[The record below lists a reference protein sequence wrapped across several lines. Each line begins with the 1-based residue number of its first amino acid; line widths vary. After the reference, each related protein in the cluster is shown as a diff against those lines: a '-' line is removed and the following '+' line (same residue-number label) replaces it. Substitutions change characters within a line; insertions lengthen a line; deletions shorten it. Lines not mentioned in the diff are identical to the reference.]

1 MAETANG
8 TFQRTIAA
16 LVQDRPGVLARIA
29 GLFRRRGF
37 NIASLAVGRSERPG
51 LSRMTF
57 VVEGPEEV
65 VRQVAAQL
73 DRLIDVVEVHDITEQ
88 NIVWR
93 ELALIKVRA
102 NAGKRG
108 EILELANIFRVNVID
123 IGVES
128 LTMEISGGRQKIDS
142 LIELLRKFGL
152 EEVIRTGRAGPWSR
166 AKTMGCSNRTR
177 VNRLTHCQPRQ
188 VNLEASDTPSFS
200 SC

>member
-1 MAETANG
+1 MAPEGNRNG
-8 TFQRTIAA
+8 TFQRTISA

-65 VRQVAAQL
+65 VRHVSAQL

-93 ELALIKVRA
+93 ELALIKVKA
-102 NAGKRG
+102 NAGERS

-152 EEVIRTGRAGPWSR
+152 EEVIRTGRVATLRGTLVEGEDDGLFQSD
-166 AKTMGCSNRTR
+166 
-177 VNRLTHCQPRQ
+177 
-188 VNLEASDTPSFS
+188 ASASTYTLPAPTGESGAV
-200 SC
+200 

>member
-123 IGVES
+123 IGIES

-152 EEVIRTGRAGPWSR
+152 EEVIRTGRGATLRGTLVEGEDDGLFQSD
-166 AKTMGCSNRTR
+166 
-177 VNRLTHCQPRQ
+177 
-188 VNLEASDTPSFS
+188 ASKSTYTLPTATGESGS
-200 SC
+200 V

>member
-1 MAETANG
+1 MVAAGNG
-8 TFQRTIAA
+8 SSQRTISA

-65 VRQVAAQL
+65 VRHVAAQL

-93 ELALIKVRA
+93 ELALIKVNA
-102 NAGKRG
+102 TAGKRG
-108 EILELANIFRVNVID
+108 EVLELANIFRVNVID

-152 EEVIRTGRAGPWSR
+152 EEVIRTGRVATLRGTLVEGEDDGQFQSD
-166 AKTMGCSNRTR
+166 
-177 VNRLTHCQPRQ
+177 
-188 VNLEASDTPSFS
+188 ASKPTYTLPAPTGDSGS
-200 SC
+200 V

>member
-1 MAETANG
+1 MAETATG

-37 NIASLAVGRSERPG
+37 NIASLAVGRSERSG

-152 EEVIRTGRAGPWSR
+152 EEVIRTGRVATLRGTLVEGEDDGLFQSD
-166 AKTMGCSNRTR
+166 
-177 VNRLTHCQPRQ
+177 
-188 VNLEASDTPSFS
+188 ASKSTYTLPTATGESGS
-200 SC
+200 V

>member
-37 NIASLAVGRSERPG
+37 NIASLAVGRSEQPG

-152 EEVIRTGRAGPWSR
+152 EEVIRTGRVATLRGTLVEGEDDGLFQSD
-166 AKTMGCSNRTR
+166 
-177 VNRLTHCQPRQ
+177 
-188 VNLEASDTPSFS
+188 ASKSTYILPTATGESGS
-200 SC
+200 V

>member
-1 MAETANG
+1 MATAGNG

-16 LVQDRPGVLARIA
+16 LVLDRPGVLARIA

-57 VVEGPEEV
+57 VVEGPDDV
-65 VRQVAAQL
+65 VRHVSAQL
-73 DRLIDVVEVHDITEQ
+73 DRLIDVVEVHDITES

-102 NAGKRG
+102 NAGARG
-108 EILELANIFRVNVID
+108 DILELANIFRVNVID

-152 EEVIRTGRAGPWSR
+152 EEVIRTGRVATLRGTLVEGEEDGLFQSD
-166 AKTMGCSNRTR
+166 
-177 VNRLTHCQPRQ
+177 
-188 VNLEASDTPSFS
+188 ASKSTYILPTPTDESGS
-200 SC
+200 I

>member
-8 TFQRTIAA
+8 TFQRTISA

-123 IGVES
+123 IGIES

-152 EEVIRTGRAGPWSR
+152 EEVIRTGRVATLRGTLVEGEDDGLFQSD
-166 AKTMGCSNRTR
+166 
-177 VNRLTHCQPRQ
+177 
-188 VNLEASDTPSFS
+188 ASKSTYTLPTATGESGS
-200 SC
+200 V

>member
-37 NIASLAVGRSERPG
+37 NIASLAVGRSERSG

-93 ELALIKVRA
+93 ELALIKVKA
-102 NAGKRG
+102 NAGERS

-152 EEVIRTGRAGPWSR
+152 EEVIRTGRVATLRGTLVEGEDDGLFQSD
-166 AKTMGCSNRTR
+166 
-177 VNRLTHCQPRQ
+177 
-188 VNLEASDTPSFS
+188 ASKSTYTLPTATGESGS
-200 SC
+200 V